1 MSDAFLSKILRHGV
15 SRGDADRLA
24 ALCRGP
30 VPIKARTDIVDGGA
44 PCDVLAILL
53 EGWACKVQ
61 VLASGRRQI
70 VQLHLPGEV
79 CNLDNLAR
87 SGLGS
92 SVAALSDCKIA
103 TLPIAPLKTMIG
115 EQPAIR
121 DLFLSLTVAENAAM
135 IERVV
140 TLGGRS
146 SRQRVAH
153 FLLDLLGRLD
163 ALGAAPAK
171 TLRLPLT
178 QQDIGDMLGLSTV
191 HVSRTF
197 QFLRQS
203 GFVAIR
209 GRTYTINDPVG
220 LQALAD
226 DGTRPERRS
235 PARAAG
241 RAEGSRSPMA

>member
-1 MSDAFLSKILRHGV
+1 MFDAFQTKILHHGV
-15 SRGDADRLA
+15 SRAEADQLA
-24 ALCRGP
+24 ALCHGP
-30 VPIKARTDIVDGGA
+30 VPVKARTDIFDGDA
-44 PCDVLAILL
+44 PRDALAILL

-61 VLASGRRQI
+61 VLANGRRQI
-70 VQLHLPGEV
+70 VQIHLPGEV
-79 CNLDNLAR
+79 CNLGSLAR
-87 SGLGS
+87 AGTAS
-92 SVAALSDCKIA
+92 SIAALSDCKIA
-103 TLPIAPLKTMIG
+103 TLPLVPLRAMIG
-115 EQPAIR
+115 ERPAIR
-121 DLFLSLTVAENAAM
+121 DLFLALTIAENAAM
-135 IERVV
+135 TERVV
-140 TLGGRS
+140 SLGARS

-153 FLLDLLGRLD
+153 FLLDLLGRLEP
-163 ALGAAPAK
+163 LGAAPAK
-171 TLRLPLT
+171 TLRPPLT

-209 GRTYTINDPVG
+209 GRTYTINDPAG

-241 RAEGSRSPMA
+241 RTAGSESPAA